1 MVCRYLWRISSA
13 GLWISYWLDLLTL

>member
-13 GLWISYWLDLLTL
+13 GLWISYWLDLLAL